1 MALLKPLQP
10 VILLTPHRAGA
21 VVAAALCRYLI
32 FFICPTLLVFTRN
45 TSVLLLSKAVLLLQ
59 CTCIKRNGEKPAALT
74 ASTQVLVFKDK
85 EVSFLMLE
93 RPSVQCPL
101 PQWQVLDALITDIH
115 QTFFFFF
122 SFSDSKSSSRSWGRR
137 SGGNGIWFL
146 SQSPT
151 PRHVLSCNPSLRAP
165 SRPAP
170 GDGAKGSSEFPAWP
184 QICTEL
190 SQR

>member
-74 ASTQVLVFKDK
+74 ASMQVLVFKDK
-85 EVSFLMLE
+85 EVFNALFPSDRFWML
-93 RPSVQCPL
+93 
-101 PQWQVLDALITDIH
+101 
-115 QTFFFFF
+115 
-122 SFSDSKSSSRSWGRR
+122 
-137 SGGNGIWFL
+137 
-146 SQSPT
+146 
-151 PRHVLSCNPSLRAP
+151 
-165 SRPAP
+165 
-170 GDGAKGSSEFPAWP
+170 
-184 QICTEL
+184 
-190 SQR
+190 